1 MKKALIAIAI
11 AFVVLGAASAQPF
24 AQPSYPWSAQ
34 PRMGQMNVPAYGPGY
49 GRGYNVQSYTPLTL
63 EKITLEGTL
72 ELANSQVAIKK
83 DNKTYYVMIP
93 NRLYGFV
100 DGLKEGANVKIDGY
114 SHEIPGVK
122 DSFAVRVNTLTLN
135 GKTIDLTTT
144 AGAGAFGPMGR
155 GMMGGQGMQGGR
167 MGGYWGR

>member
-11 AFVVLGAASAQPF
+11 AFVVLGVASAQPF
-24 AQPSYPWSAQ
+24 AQQTYPWSSQ

-49 GRGYNVQSYTPLTL
+49 GRGYAVQGYAPLTL

-72 ELANSQVAIKK
+72 ELVNFQVAIKK

-100 DGLKEGANVKIDGY
+100 DGLKEGASVKIDGY

-122 DSFAVRVNTLTLN
+122 DSFAVRVDTLTLN
-135 GKTIDLTTT
+135 GKTIDLTTST
-144 AGAGAFGPMGR
+144 GAFGPMGR
-155 GMMGGQGMQGGR
+155 GMMGGRSLQGGH

>member
-11 AFVVLGAASAQPF
+11 AFVVLGVASAQPF
-24 AQPSYPWSAQ
+24 AQQTYPWSSQ

-49 GRGYNVQSYTPLTL
+49 GRGYAVQGYAPLTL

-72 ELANSQVAIKK
+72 ELVNSQVAIKK

-122 DSFAVRVNTLTLN
+122 DSFAVRVDALTLN
-135 GKTIDLTTT
+135 GKTIDLTTST
-144 AGAGAFGPMGR
+144 GAFGPMGR
-155 GMMGGQGMQGGR
+155 GMMGGRSLQGGH